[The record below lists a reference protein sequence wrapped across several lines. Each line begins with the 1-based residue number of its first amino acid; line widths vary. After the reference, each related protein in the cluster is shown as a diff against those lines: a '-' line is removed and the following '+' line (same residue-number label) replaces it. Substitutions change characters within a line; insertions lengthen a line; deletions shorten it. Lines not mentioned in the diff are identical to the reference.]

1 MYTGPHIIKDGL
13 VFGYDTGYGIADN
26 VTGTRFYPGKPTEN
40 LFATTAMEFKSD
52 NPSYT
57 SAITNGTDS
66 IGNYFIKD
74 TSNAPWWSG
83 LRIYNNS
90 VRPLTA
96 GVSYV
101 LSFECRSPQSGWS
114 WSGDANASGGGWSGN
129 DSGRLSNTNTV
140 FDSTGSTTYT
150 EAMVN
155 TWQRVSF
162 RVTMKDSSVFT
173 GASAYPHDSFF
184 TTTNNVK
191 IYYRNAQLE
200 IGKTTATPF
209 VNGTRSNTASLI
221 DLKGTASIDVSNV
234 SFDST
239 GQPEFDGTDDYFTTS
254 GLTTNSPT
262 SVSFETIIK
271 FDGTLDSND
280 RKVFHWDK
288 TNTSDGVA
296 QIRKGNNNG
305 RLMYQHHNG
314 TSWYTLSVDSV
325 VTSDT
330 YIHILLV
337 HSGTTA
343 TMYKNGVQVG
353 TTTVSNLEYTNAGEI
368 LIGYRTSSE
377 YWKGEIPIFKVYNKA
392 LTATEVKQNYNAYKN
407 RFDI

>member
-26 VTGTRFYPGKPTEN
+26 NISTRLYPGEPTTNLKSSNQTSGQIAGMSGVSLTYVGEEN
-40 LFATTAMEFKSD
+40 GYSKYSMSGTFSGGTYPYCMYLPGVSFSGNTAYSTQVKLKTSAAHKFNYFGGGINYVNQAMNSSGTNSSVLQSDGFNYIKREGFNYVSTTA
-52 NPSYT
+52 
-57 SAITNGTDS
+57 
-66 IGNYFIKD
+66 
-74 TSNAPWWSG
+74 
-83 LRIYNNS
+83 
-90 VRPLTA
+90 
-96 GVSYV
+96 
-101 LSFECRSPQSGWS
+101 QSGYIH
-114 WSGDANASGGGWSGN
+114 
-129 DSGRLSNTNTV
+129 SNPINNTT
-140 FDSTGSTTYT
+140 FNSSTDFIYVKHFQI
-150 EAMVN
+150 EQN
-155 TWQRVSF
+155 THCTPW
-162 RVTMKDSSVFT
+162 
-173 GASAYPHDSFF
+173 
-184 TTTNNVK
+184 
-191 IYYRNAQLE
+191 
-200 IGKTTATPF
+200 TATS
-209 VNGTRSNTASLI
+209 RSNTDSLI
-221 DLKGTASIDVSNV
+221 DLKGTTDIDVSNV

-239 GQPEFDGTDDYFTTS
+239 GQPDFDGTDDYFTTS

-271 FDGTLDSND
+271 FDGTLDSSD